1 MYVYATY
8 IIYNICSNSV
18 IYYMMFH
25 SDKCGLSHLLKSI
38 YLTDLLSPRG
48 KLPLSLIIRN
58 SEAE

>member
-1 MYVYATY
+1 
-8 IIYNICSNSV
+8 
-18 IYYMMFH
+18 MMFH
-25 SDKCGLSHLLKSI
+25 CDKCGLSHLLKSI